1 MEGHALWLVYTV
13 CGLHIL
19 CSWVLVYLFIIVLE
33 YLIMFVST
41 FCSPFLYAH
50 AVVISSWSAL
60 RWSCLYKGDLDV
72 KPLCWQPAHS
82 HRWVEI
88 QASWKYGE
96 STAEFD
102 PRMLC
107 ILHGTYFVCPVSIK
121 WFFRICYP
129 EAIRHW
135 GLSLSTMQ
143 GAPLSDPILSLI
155 NHCGKIT

>member
-1 MEGHALWLVYTV
+1 
-13 CGLHIL
+13 
-19 CSWVLVYLFIIVLE
+19 
-33 YLIMFVST
+33 MFVST

-143 GAPLSDPILSLI
+143 GAPLSDPYPFSDQSLRE
-155 NHCGKIT
+155 NHLNTTKKTPWLCYGPGQWNCQQMASSI